1 MLPDGTLSPIHDKLI
16 SYPSMPAKRTD
27 RIIAEMKA
35 LADPVRA
42 AHSQKFFGTGPGQY
56 GAGDRFL
63 GIRVP
68 QVRKVAARY
77 RELDLEEVHILL
89 CNPLHEIRLLALVIL
104 ATQFKKANPAGQ
116 KAIYNLYMQNRQW
129 VNNWDLVDL
138 SAPTIVGGW
147 LKSRSRAILSRLAR
161 SKSLWDRRISV
172 LATFW
177 FIRDGDFDD
186 ALLLAEILLD
196 DSEDLIHK
204 AVGWMLREIGKRD
217 RKVEE
222 GFLKLHYKKMPRMM
236 LRYAIEKFPESLRQR
251 YLQGKVA
258 A

>member
-1 MLPDGTLSPIHDKLI
+1 MLPDGTLSPVHDKLI
-16 SYPSMPAKRTD
+16 LHPPMPAKRID
-27 RIIAEMKA
+27 RIITEMKA
-35 LADPVRA
+35 LADPLRG
-42 AHSQKFFGTGPGQY
+42 AHSQKFFRTGPGQY

-68 QVRKVAARY
+68 QVREVATRY
-77 RELDLEEVHILL
+77 RDLDLEKVHELL

-104 ATQFKKANPAGQ
+104 VTQFKQTNQAVQ
-116 KAIYNLYMQNRQW
+116 KAIYDLYMQNRQW
-129 VNNWDLVDL
+129 INNWDLVDL

-147 LKSRSRAILSRLAR
+147 LQSRSRATLSRLAR

-186 ALLLAEILLD
+186 ALSLAEMLLD
-196 DSEDLIHK
+196 DNEDLMHK

-222 GFLKLHYKKMPRMM
+222 SFLKLHYKKMPRTM
-236 LRYAIEKFPESLRQR
+236 LRYAIEKFPESFRQR
-251 YLQGKVA
+251 YLQGKVTA
-258 A
+258 

>member
-1 MLPDGTLSPIHDKLI
+1 MS
-16 SYPSMPAKRTD
+16 AKRID

-35 LADPVRA
+35 LADPMRA
-42 AHSQKFFGTGPGQY
+42 AHSQKFFRTGPGQY

-68 QVRKVAARY
+68 QVREVATRY
-77 RELDLEEVHILL
+77 RDLDLEEVHELL

-104 ATQFKKANPAGQ
+104 VTQFKQTNQAVQ
-116 KAIYNLYMQNRQW
+116 KAIYDLYMQNRQW
-129 VNNWDLVDL
+129 INNWDLVDL

-147 LKSRSRAILSRLAR
+147 LQSRSRATLSRLAR

-186 ALLLAEILLD
+186 ALSLAEMLLD
-196 DSEDLIHK
+196 DNEDLMHK

-222 GFLKLHYKKMPRMM
+222 SFLKLHYKKMPRTM

-251 YLQGKVA
+251 YLQGKVTA
-258 A
+258 

>member
-1 MLPDGTLSPIHDKLI
+1 
-16 SYPSMPAKRTD
+16 MPVKRIN
-27 RIIAEMKA
+27 RIIAEMKS

-42 AHSQKFFGTGPGQY
+42 AHSQKFFRTGPGQY

-68 QVRKVAARY
+68 QVREVATRY
-77 RELDLEEVHILL
+77 RELDLDEVYQLL
-89 CNPLHEIRLLALVIL
+89 HNPIHEMRLLALVVL
-104 ATQFKKANPAGQ
+104 VMQFKKADPAGQ
-116 KAIYNLYMQNRQW
+116 KAMYNFYMQNRGC

-147 LKSRSRAILSRLAR
+147 LQSRSRAILPKLAR

-177 FIRDGDFDD
+177 FIRDSDFVD
-186 ALLLAEILLD
+186 ALRLAEMLLD
-196 DSEDLIHK
+196 DSEDLMHK

-217 RKVEE
+217 RSVEE
-222 GFLKLHYKKMPRMM
+222 NFLRLHYKRMPRTM
-236 LRYAIEKFPESLRQR
+236 LRYAIEKFPETLQQR

-258 A
+258 N